1 MGFDKVVKIVFA
13 CMNDYLDFNIF
24 WALFCL
30 LMLVISLGL
39 NTSGAPGNWIM
50 LGLASLYSW
59 LMPNESPYGFGI
71 FVILIILILAIIG
84 EILEFITSAIST
96 KKAGGTKRGM
106 WFSVIGSI
114 IGSFAGIFVGIP
126 IPIIGSLIAALLFS
140 GVGALLGAY
149 YGEKVEGK
157 NNQEAWKVGVSSFT
171 GRILGSL
178 FKIICGFIA
187 LICMSIAMVV

>member
-1 MGFDKVVKIVFA
+1 MQEYI
-13 CMNDYLDFNIF
+13 NFNLL
-24 WALFCL
+24 WALLCIL
-30 LMLVISLGL
+30 TLVISLGINAL
-39 NTSGAPGNWIM
+39 GAPGNWIM
-50 LGLASLYSW
+50 LGIASLYSL
-59 LMPNESPYGFGI
+59 LMPNKSPYDFGI
-71 FVILIILILAIIG
+71 SVILIVLILAIVG
-84 EILEFITSAIST
+84 EILEFFTGAIST

-114 IGSFAGIFVGIP
+114 IGSLAGIFIGIP

-140 GVGALLGAY
+140 GAGSLLGAY

-157 NNQEAWKVGVSSFT
+157 NSKEAWKVGVSSFT

-187 LICMSIAMVV
+187 LICMSVAMVV

>member
-1 MGFDKVVKIVFA
+1 MA
-13 CMNDYLDFNIF
+13 EYLNINIF
-24 WALFCL
+24 WALLCL
-30 LMLVISLGL
+30 LFLVISLGL
-39 NTSGAPGNWIM
+39 NASGAPGNWIM
-50 LGLASLYSW
+50 LIVASIYSW
-59 LMPNESPYGFGI
+59 FMPNESPYDFGI
-71 FVILIILILAIIG
+71 FIILIVLILAIIG
-84 EILEFITSAIST
+84 ELLEFFTGAIST

-106 WFSVIGSI
+106 WFSLIGSI
-114 IGSFAGIFVGIP
+114 MGSIAGIFFGIP

-157 NNQEAWKVGVSSFT
+157 NSKEAWKVGVSSFT

-187 LICMSIAMVV
+187 LICISIAMVL

>member
-1 MGFDKVVKIVFA
+1 MDQ
-13 CMNDYLDFNIF
+13 YLNINLF
-24 WALFCL
+24 WALLCL
-30 LMLVISLGL
+30 LVLVVSLGL
-39 NTSGAPGNWIM
+39 NASGAPGNWIM
-50 LGLASLYSW
+50 LIFASIYAS
-59 LMPNESPYGFGI
+59 LMPNESPYDFGLVVI
-71 FVILIILILAIIG
+71 GLVLVFVIIG
-84 EILEFITSAIST
+84 EILEFFTGAIST

-114 IGSFAGIFVGIP
+114 MGSIVGIFVGIP

-157 NNQEAWKVGVSSFT
+157 SSQDAWKVGLSSFI

-178 FKIICGFIA
+178 FKIICGVIA

>member
-1 MGFDKVVKIVFA
+1 M
-13 CMNDYLDFNIF
+13 
-24 WALFCL
+24 
-30 LMLVISLGL
+30 ISLGL
-39 NTSGAPGNWIM
+39 NASGAPGNWIM
-50 LGLASLYSW
+50 LGFASFYSW
-59 LMPNESPYGFGI
+59 LMPNESPYDFGLI
-71 FVILIILILAIIG
+71 VIIMVLLLATIG
-84 EILEFITSAIST
+84 EVLEFFTGAIST

-114 IGSFAGIFVGIP
+114 FGSVAGIFVGIP
-126 IPIIGSLIAALLFS
+126 IPVVGSLIAALLFS

-157 NNQEAWKVGVSSFT
+157 NSKDAWKVGVSSFT

-187 LICMSIAMVV
+187 LICISVAMVI

>member
-1 MGFDKVVKIVFA
+1 MEGYI
-13 CMNDYLDFNIF
+13 NFNLF
-24 WALFCL
+24 WALLCI
-30 LMLVISLGL
+30 LVLVVSLGL
-39 NTSGAPGNWIM
+39 NASGAPGNWIM
-50 LGLASLYSW
+50 LGIASFYAW
-59 LMPNESPYGFGI
+59 LMPNESPYDFGI
-71 FVILIILILAIIG
+71 VVIIIVLIFAIIG
-84 EILEFITSAIST
+84 EILEFFTGAIST

-114 IGSFAGIFVGIP
+114 IGSLAGIFVGIP

-157 NNQEAWKVGVSSFT
+157 NSKEAWKVGVSSFT

-187 LICMSIAMVV
+187 LIFISVAMVI